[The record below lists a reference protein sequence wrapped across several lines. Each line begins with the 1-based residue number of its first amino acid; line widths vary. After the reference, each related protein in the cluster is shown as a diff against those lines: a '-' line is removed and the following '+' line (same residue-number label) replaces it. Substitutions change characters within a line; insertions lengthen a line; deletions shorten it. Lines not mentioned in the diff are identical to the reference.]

1 VLARAFQSRC
11 QLQSRDDLC
20 GGGLRKRVVTAS
32 LPQGESNFRTAK
44 GKYWA
49 AGNALLHVVK
59 PWKKRGT
66 QTLKQKKERKK

>member
-1 VLARAFQSRC
+1 MIFCASA
-11 QLQSRDDLC
+11 
-20 GGGLRKRVVTAS
+20 LRKRVVTAS
-32 LPQGESNFRTAK
+32 LAQEESNFRTAK